1 MFFLETI
8 IKIMKNFILSIF
20 AALALLS
27 CKSKTVVQ
35 TNAPV
40 EKPVVNSN
48 KAFFDKILKKDDFE
62 SIKISSKIDAETGQF
77 VPTLDAT
84 FYIENN
90 QKVWINLQA
99 LFINMARGI
108 ATPSGIKGYEK
119 VNKTYIDSDFS
130 YINNLLK
137 VNFIDY
143 NSLQNLLLGKTFVPV
158 NENDYSLTPNE
169 QGFVLNSIK
178 NQIFETNG
186 KKSEYRIS
194 LDYDKELDLKKV
206 FLEDLTSK
214 NTLEINYDNFE
225 NIGSQKLPK
234 NVKIIIKGQK
244 TDQIF
249 IENTKFDFL
258 KMETPFSIPANY
270 TKTIIK

>member
-35 TNAPV
+35 TNVPV

-186 KKSEYRIS
+186 KKSEYKIS

>member
-1 MFFLETI
+1 MI
-8 IKIMKNFILSIF
+8 CAVYSSIF
-20 AALALLS
+20 KTHYFNCDLYLICSHVLAIQNSYSS
-27 CKSKTVVQ
+27 CHFVCSFV
-35 TNAPV
+35 
-40 EKPVVNSN
+40 KPHC
-48 KAFFDKILKKDDFE
+48 
-62 SIKISSKIDAETGQF
+62 
-77 VPTLDAT
+77 
-84 FYIENN
+84 
-90 QKVWINLQA
+90 
-99 LFINMARGI
+99 
-108 ATPSGIKGYEK
+108 
-119 VNKTYIDSDFS
+119 
-130 YINNLLK
+130 
-137 VNFIDY
+137 
-143 NSLQNLLLGKTFVPV
+143 
-158 NENDYSLTPNE
+158 
-169 QGFVLNSIK
+169 
-178 NQIFETNG
+178 
-186 KKSEYRIS
+186 KKSEYKIS

>member
-1 MFFLETI
+1 
-8 IKIMKNFILSIF
+8 MKNFILSIF
-20 AALALLS
+20 AALALFS
-27 CKSKTVVQ
+27 CKSKTVFQ
-35 TNAPV
+35 TNVPV

-77 VPTLDAT
+77 VPTLDAI

-90 QKVWINLQA
+90 QKVWINFYFLLMSQA
-99 LFINMARGI
+99 KVLV
-108 ATPSGIKGYEK
+108 TPSGIKGYARI
-119 VNKTYIDSDFS
+119 NKTYIDSDFS

-186 KKSEYRIS
+186 KKSEYKIS

-214 NTLEINYDNFE
+214 NTLEINYENFE

-244 TDQIF
+244 TQQIF

>member
-1 MFFLETI
+1 MFFWKQLS
-8 IKIMKNFILSIF
+8 IMKNFILSIF

-62 SIKISSKIDAETGQF
+62 SLKISSKINAETGQF
-77 VPTLDAT
+77 IPTLDAT
-84 FYIENN
+84 FYIENGEKLWAN
-90 QKVWINLQA
+90 FSFFYMSQA
-99 LFINMARGI
+99 RAL
-108 ATPSGIKGYEK
+108 ATPSGIKAYVK
-119 VNKTYIDSDFS
+119 INKTYIDSDFS

-143 NSLQNLLLGKTFVPV
+143 NSLQNLLLGKTFIPV

-186 KKSEYRIS
+186 KKSEYKIS

>member
-1 MFFLETI
+1 
-8 IKIMKNFILSIF
+8 MKNFILSIF
-20 AALALLS
+20 AALALCS
-27 CKSKTVVQ
+27 CKSRTVVQ
-35 TNAPV
+35 PNTPV
-40 EKPVVNSN
+40 EKPIVNSN
-48 KAFFDKILKKDDFE
+48 KAFFDKISQKDDFE
-62 SIKISSKIDAETGQF
+62 SLKISSKINAETGQF
-77 VPTLDAT
+77 IPTLDAT
-84 FYIENN
+84 FYIENK
-90 QKVWINLQA
+90 QKVWVNLQA
-99 LFINMARGI
+99 LFITMARGI

-119 VNKTYIDSDFS
+119 LNKTYIDSDFS
-130 YINNLLK
+130 YLNNLLK

-143 NSLQNLLLGKTFVPV
+143 NSLQNLLLGKTFIPI
-158 NENDYSLTPNE
+158 NENDYSLTTNE

-186 KKSEYRIS
+186 KKSEYKIS

-206 FLEDLTSK
+206 FLEDLASK
-214 NTLEINYDNFE
+214 NTLEINYENFE

>member
-186 KKSEYRIS
+186 KKSEYKIS

>member
-1 MFFLETI
+1 
-8 IKIMKNFILSIF
+8 MKNIILSIF
-20 AALALLS
+20 IALALFS
-27 CKSKTVVQ
+27 CKSRTTVPP
-35 TNAPV
+35 NASI
-40 EKPVVNSN
+40 EKPAVSTKKV
-48 KAFFDKILKKDDFE
+48 FFDKILKKDQFE
-62 SIKISSKIDAETGQF
+62 SVKINSKVNAETGQF
-77 VPTLDAT
+77 IPTLDAT

-90 QKVWINLQA
+90 QKVWVNLQA
-99 LFINMARGI
+99 LFINMARGL

-143 NSLQNLLLGKTFVPV
+143 NSLQNLLLGKTFIPV
-158 NENDYSLTPNE
+158 NENDYTLAENE
-169 QGFVLNSIK
+169 QGFTLNSIK
-178 NQIFETNG
+178 NQTFEVNG
-186 KKSEYRIS
+186 KKSEYKIS
-194 LDYDKELDLKKV
+194 LEYNKELDLKKV

-214 NTLEINYDNFE
+214 NTLEISYDNFE

-244 TDQIF
+244 KDQIL
-249 IENTKFDFL
+249 IENTKFEFL
-258 KMETPFSIPANY
+258 KMETPFSIPSNY